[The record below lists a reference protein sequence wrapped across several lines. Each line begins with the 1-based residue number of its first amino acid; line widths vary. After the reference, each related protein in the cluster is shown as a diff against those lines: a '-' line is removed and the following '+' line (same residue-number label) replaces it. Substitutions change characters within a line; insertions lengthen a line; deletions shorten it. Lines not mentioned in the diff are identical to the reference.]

1 MKVKHTSSVKEYQ
14 KAFNSVMIR
23 LNLSVEHAVSI
34 FLNNLKPEII
44 NAVRVGKPYTLPQA
58 YYLARLQK
66 ASFAAQSR
74 AIRGSST
81 GSSLARSSMGHQSSY
96 VQRNNNN
103 TFKRPMATKVDNNR
117 RRRLTPAEMDE
128 KQGICFFCDEKFT
141 HVHKCKAKR
150 QLYSLELEVVDDQED
165 CGDTEEE
172 DGEVVI
178 GVELEGLAEEPLEN
192 CVISLQALNG
202 TLGYKTL
209 RLREFTEQKPLRFL

>member
-1 MKVKHTSSVKEYQ
+1 
-14 KAFNSVMIR
+14 
-23 LNLSVEHAVSI
+23 
-34 FLNNLKPEII
+34 
-44 NAVRVGKPYTLPQA
+44 
-58 YYLARLQK
+58 
-66 ASFAAQSR
+66 
-74 AIRGSST
+74 
-81 GSSLARSSMGHQSSY
+81 MGHRSNH
-96 VQRNNNN
+96 VQKTNNN
-103 TFKRPMATKVDNNR
+103 TFKRPPVAKIDNNR

-128 KQGICFFCDEKFT
+128 KRAQGICFFCDDKFT
-141 HVHKCKAKR
+141 PGHKCKAKR
-150 QLYSLELEVVDDQED
+150 HLYSLELEVIDDQQD